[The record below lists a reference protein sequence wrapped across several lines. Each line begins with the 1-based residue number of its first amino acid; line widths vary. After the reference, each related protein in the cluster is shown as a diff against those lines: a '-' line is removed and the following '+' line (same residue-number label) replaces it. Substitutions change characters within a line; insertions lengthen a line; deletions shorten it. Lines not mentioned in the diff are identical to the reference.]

1 MKEGISYVGLDV
13 HKAFIQVALLLPER
27 DEALQWRVPNEP
39 AKVSGLVRKLQR
51 SCPGHVE
58 LCYEAGPCGYAL
70 SRRLNGVK
78 RFRCQVIAPSL
89 IPRKPGDRVK
99 TDRRDARKLAA
110 FLRSGLLTEVRP
122 PSPEDEA
129 RRDLC
134 RRRSSIQTDL
144 KAAKHRLSKFLLRNG
159 RVFRGTKTNWT
170 EKHFQWLRSQRFED
184 ANAQFVFDDML
195 WAVDSLTQRLGLVDE
210 RIAEISTDEAL
221 VEPVALLQCF
231 KGVAVV
237 TAVSVVVELYSFERF
252 DSPRGLTAFIGLVP
266 SEHSSSG
273 KPNRGG
279 ITKAGNGRLRRL
291 LVEAAHN
298 CVRSAHTGKH
308 LAKRREGQP
317 PWAVALAEKAQ
328 LRARKR
334 YLRLTARGKLHNV
347 AVVAVAREM
356 AGFLWAMLME
366 HHLRK
371 QEAHA

>member
-13 HKAFIQVALLLPER
+13 HKAFIQVALLLPNR
-27 DEALQWRVPNEP
+27 DEPQQWRVPNE
-39 AKVSGLVRKLQR
+39 ASKVSGFIRKLKR
-51 SCPGHVE
+51 SCPGPVE
-58 LCYEAGPCGYAL
+58 LCYEAGPCGYPL
-70 SRRLNGVK
+70 SRRLNSVA

-89 IPRKPGDRVK
+89 IPKKPGERVK
-99 TDRRDARKLAA
+99 TDRRDARKLAD
-110 FLRSGLLTEVRP
+110 FLRSGLLTEVQA

-129 RRDLC
+129 RRDVC
-134 RRRSSIQTDL
+134 RRRSAVQTDL
-144 KAAKHRLSKFLLRNG
+144 KAAKHRLSQLMLRAG

-170 EKHFQWLRSQRFED
+170 EKHFQWLRAQRFED
-184 ANAQFVFDDML
+184 ANAQFVFDDTL
-195 WAVDSLTQRLGLVDE
+195 WAVDSLRQRLALLDA
-210 RIAEISTDEAL
+210 RIAEIATADAIAT
-221 VEPVALLQCF
+221 PVALLQCF

-237 TAVSVVVELYSFERF
+237 TAVSVATELYDFERF
-252 DSPRGLTAFIGLVP
+252 TSPRGLPAFVGLVP
-266 SEHSSSG
+266 SEYSSG
-273 KPNRGG
+273 GKANRGG

-298 CVRSAHTGKH
+298 CVRSAHTGRA

-356 AGFLWAMLME
+356 VGFIWAMLME
-366 HHLRK
+366 HHLRE
-371 QEAHA
+371 QGVHA